1 VLDAPAETV
10 AGEVFNVGRSSEN
23 FRKLD
28 LVEEIRKQTPRGSV
42 SYVRRDEDPRDYK
55 VSFEK
60 IHAVLG
66 FETTR
71 TTRDGIAEILA
82 ALDANA
88 FGDPY
93 EPRFRNIA

>member
-1 VLDAPAETV
+1 
-10 AGEVFNVGRSSEN
+10 
-23 FRKLD
+23 
-28 LVEEIRKQTPRGSV
+28 
-42 SYVRRDEDPRDYK
+42 
-55 VSFEK
+55 
-60 IHAVLG
+60 VLG